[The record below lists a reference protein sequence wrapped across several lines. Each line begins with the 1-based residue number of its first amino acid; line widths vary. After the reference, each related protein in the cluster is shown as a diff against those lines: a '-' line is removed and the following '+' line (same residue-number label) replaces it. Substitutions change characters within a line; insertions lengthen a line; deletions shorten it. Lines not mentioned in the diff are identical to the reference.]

1 MSLYTYAP
9 TTVATG
15 IDTSAT
21 HVPITIS
28 RSGMNPIGDSPIACS
43 SPTKNQT
50 ASPAITAVFTPAPNR
65 GRMAAYTH
73 SRPIPDT
80 KSSATHNG
88 IALSS
93 APGCL
98 PSACIAAAMS
108 AFSHTPYV
116 SQSTMFS
123 TTPASS
129 PPSTTRP
136 QLILPIVHLAEGDR
150 CPARRPD
157 TTSPCNPRQAIPP
170 ARLRVCASSLYGTTS
185 NATIPPSP
193 SGTVATPLGTTQS
206 DPSTCRLKWYNP
218 RRSTNVPSQTSS
230 PKGRNR
236 TGCHAFQ
243 SPAMATERASGIR
256 NRTTR
261 LSPRGSGTRGAHC
274 GAAVGGGARGERWNR
289 TPSVTNPARGSPW

>member
-1 MSLYTYAP
+1 
-9 TTVATG
+9 
-15 IDTSAT
+15 
-21 HVPITIS
+21 
-28 RSGMNPIGDSPIACS
+28 
-43 SPTKNQT
+43 
-50 ASPAITAVFTPAPNR
+50 
-65 GRMAAYTH
+65 
-73 SRPIPDT
+73 
-80 KSSATHNG
+80 
-88 IALSS
+88 
-93 APGCL
+93 
-98 PSACIAAAMS
+98 
-108 AFSHTPYV
+108 
-116 SQSTMFS
+116 MFS

-157 TTSPCNPRQAIPP
+157 TTSRRNRRQPTHP
-170 ARLRVCASSLYGTTS
+170 HGTTS

-218 RRSTNVPSQTSS
+218 RRSTNAPSQTSS
-230 PKGRNR
+230 PKGRSW

-243 SPAMATERASGIR
+243 SPAIATERASGIR

-274 GAAVGGGARGERWNR
+274 GAAVGGGGGGGGGVGIPGR
-289 TPSVTNPARGSPW
+289 V